1 MFDHDIEKELGN
13 THFADG
19 YEDECADMNF
29 ARNSGAA
36 IAETKERFGIDLRHL
51 PEDAPL
57 FVRLYARLLVP
68 NDGVNAIYLNQVRF
82 DMMRLSAALYLNE
95 HKEDGAQYARFA
107 DHAVFC
113 SSVDQLFKRFRPSVG
128 DTRLEMPYRIDIG
141 GHALHYALFS
151 PDAKNCTLA
160 SRTSLSPCP
169 PT

>member
-1 MFDHDIEKELGN
+1 MFDHDIKKELGN

-29 ARNSGAA
+29 ARNPRAA

-82 DMMRLSAALYLNE
+82 DMMRLGAALCLNE
-95 HKEDGAQYARFA
+95 HKEDGAQYARFVSTLSGGLPIKSPKKMA
-107 DHAVFC
+107 LRMQRHFAISPLGLSGQDNSTATRVQHRN
-113 SSVDQLFKRFRPSVG
+113 LRP
-128 DTRLEMPYRIDIG
+128 IQ
-141 GHALHYALFS
+141 A
-151 PDAKNCTLA
+151 
-160 SRTSLSPCP
+160 
-169 PT
+169 